1 MEKNFGKG
9 KTEEFGE
16 QNDQGGDVQAHQEP
30 VHRLAPYNNIYHS
43 LKKIL
48 P

>member
-1 MEKNFGKG
+1 MEKNFGEG

-16 QNDQGGDVQAHQEP
+16 QNDQGGDVRAHQEP
-30 VHRLAPYNNIYHS
+30 VHRLASYNIYHS